1 MHTFPS
7 FLFSFSFATPAVRL
21 ALLRIR
27 IAEAVRGWRAREQAR
42 RTARALADLD
52 DRTLHDLGFH
62 RCEVGAVSAE
72 VHGLRAATLRRVT
85 QVI

>member
-21 ALLRIR
+21 ALLQ

-52 DRTLHDLGFH
+52 DRTLHDLGIH

-72 VHGLRAATLRRVT
+72 VHGLRAATLRRVI
-85 QVI
+85 QGI